1 MGYIER
7 KVVKKELKGK
17 VAVLCGGSK
26 GIGKETA
33 KLFAKLGADIL
44 IIARN
49 LDALER
55 TKKEC
60 IQQADSPDQEIE
72 IQSCDC
78 TDYDKLKP
86 ILENYISKKGVPDF
100 LINLVGYAYSQYVEK
115 ITLSEFKNNFETN
128 YYGQLIPTL
137 ILLPHMMDKKNGQI
151 VFVSSPLGYMGFMGF
166 ASYSP
171 SKFALVGL
179 AESLRNELSPYNI
192 KISILYPSDT
202 DTPGLEM
209 ENRTK
214 PQECKSISGMAKL
227 FQPDIVA
234 KFFVKGVLKKKFT
247 IMKGDVKLYWWIKRL
262 APRLVF
268 SFIDGDLA
276 KARKKMGKD

>member
-7 KVVKKELKGK
+7 KVIKKELKGK
-17 VAVLCGGSK
+17 VAVICGGSK

-44 IIARN
+44 IIARD
-49 LDALER
+49 LEALEQ

-60 IQQADSPDQEIE
+60 IQQADSSNQEID

-86 ILENYISKKGVPDF
+86 ILENYILKKGIPDF
-100 LINLVGYAYSQYVEK
+100 LINLVGYAISQYVEK
-115 ITLSEFKNNFETN
+115 ITLLEFKNNFETN

-137 ILLPHMMDKKNGQI
+137 ILLPHMMNKKNGQI
-151 VFVSSPLGYMGFMGF
+151 VFVSSALGYMGFMGF

-192 KISILYPSDT
+192 KISVLYPSDT

-214 PQECKSISGMAKL
+214 PQECKSISGKAKL
-227 FQPDIVA
+227 FQPDTVA

-247 IMKGDVKLYWWIKRL
+247 IMKGDVKLYWWIKRF